1 MSFDDDEIEQFDT
14 KLLGLYIGTVVKRD
28 DSEMLG
34 RIKFTIP
41 GLVEPESP
49 WAWPLGTVGG
59 GSQNRGF
66 FAVPE
71 VGAEVGVL
79 FKQGDVDEPYYLCGH
94 WGAPEAGSE
103 TPEEAQETPP
113 DNRVFATETFR
124 FEFDETKEKRAARI
138 VNLRNGDYIE
148 LDAER
153 NTIVVSGTTAIIIRA
168 VGAVDIRGATVQ
180 IQGRTVTPT
189 PDPI

>member
-1 MSFDDDEIEQFDT
+1 MSFDDDDIEQLDT
-14 KLLGLYIGTVVKRD
+14 RLHGLYIGTVVKRD
-28 DSEMLG
+28 DPEMLG

-59 GSQNRGF
+59 GSKNRGF

-71 VGAEVGVL
+71 EGAEVGIL
-79 FKQGDVDEPYYLCGH
+79 FNQGDVDVPYYLCGH
-94 WGAPEAGSE
+94 WGAPEAGKE
-103 TPEEAQETPP
+103 TPEEAQKKPP

-124 FEFDETKEKRAARI
+124 FEFDETKDKKAARI
-138 VNLRNGDYIE
+138 TNLKTKDYIE

-153 NTIVVSGTTAIIIRA
+153 NTIVVSGTTAIVIHA